1 MSDAGGFYPDPYRN
15 DRIDIE
21 ERAPPRLNAPEEHSW
36 VFGAKLGAGGFGRAY
51 LWNLISNADQKV
63 VDRVVLKYTEVRSEQ
78 IISNGGLGHG
88 HIKEVF
94 LQRYLVPNGTSPDKV
109 FTVPL
114 LGAEH
119 CSWSLDSWRY
129 YSPYFAFG
137 DLFDLIKTQGVEDLR
152 GSTMSGHRQIPEPFA
167 WYILYRLVSAAV
179 VMDTAFRT
187 SQKDYKVVHVD
198 LKPENI
204 FLGAPGSLG
213 KNNSFPV
220 KPSISILICISTAN
234 FIRLILRCISVTL
247 AMHTS
252 LTQVRTLVGQ
262 LRSDQT
268 NMRKVIHGTIRCTA
282 TVHLAGL
289 LPRSRGLLE
298 CQGSLLLS
306 S

>member
-1 MSDAGGFYPDPYRN
+1 MSDAGGYYPDPYRN

-21 ERAPPRLNAPEEHSW
+21 QRAPPRLNAPEGHSW

-78 IISNGGLGHG
+78 IISHGGLGHG
-88 HIKEVF
+88 NIREVF
-94 LQRYLVPNGTSPDKV
+94 LQRHLVPNGTPPDKV

-129 YSPYFAFG
+129 YSPFFAFG
-137 DLFDLIKTQGVEDLR
+137 DLFDLIKAQGVESLT

-179 VMDTAFRT
+179 VMDEAFRT
-187 SQKDYKVVHVD
+187 SQTKYQVVHVD

-213 KNNSFPV
+213 KNNTFPV
-220 KPSISILICISTAN
+220 KSYLNYLDLC
-234 FIRLILRCISVTL
+234 V
-247 AMHTS
+247 
-252 LTQVRTLVGQ
+252 
-262 LRSDQT
+262 
-268 NMRKVIHGTIRCTA
+268 
-282 TVHLAGL
+282 
-289 LPRSRGLLE
+289 
-298 CQGSLLLS
+298 QG
-306 S
+306 